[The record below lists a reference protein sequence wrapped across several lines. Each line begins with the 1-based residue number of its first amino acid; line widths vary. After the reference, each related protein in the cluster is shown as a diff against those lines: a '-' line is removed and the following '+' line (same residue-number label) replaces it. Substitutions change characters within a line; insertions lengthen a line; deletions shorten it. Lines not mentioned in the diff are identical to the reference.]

1 MSEEPDGP
9 LTERRVSRRTSG
21 TGPAWCARSATVLP
35 SRSGEACKPV
45 AERGCGPRYRR
56 KEPARRSP
64 PVPAGLGRTEV
75 VATPLMRHCWARCVI
90 MCLRGHPR
98 QPYNWACTYAST
110 NCSPGT
116 AALQA
121 RRRGSG
127 EETAPATPPLL
138 QASEAERADELLTE
152 HFRQIGSRSADARA
166 RTFWNSAQR
175 WLGVVLIPSGG
186 VYLRLAAIYTAG
198 RNRVEPLLRDT
209 VAAKTRT
216 PSRVSLGTVQC
227 GTATTTV
234 RSNKDN

>member
-1 MSEEPDGP
+1 MKWASLHSSVNTVTPAIRAANHRSPCRVSEEPDGP

-64 PVPAGLGRTEV
+64 PVPAGLGRTGA

-121 RRRGSG
+121 RHPTEQRHCK
-127 EETAPATPPLL
+127 PV
-138 QASEAERADELLTE
+138 AEVPGKRLHQQHLRFCKLAKLSPADELLSWDLSARLSWRSTSL
-152 HFRQIGSRSADARA
+152 FDNLRWGKLGSSLARH
-166 RTFWNSAQR
+166 SDLQQK
-175 WLGVVLIPSGG
+175 S
-186 VYLRLAAIYTAG
+186 
-198 RNRVEPLLRDT
+198 E
-209 VAAKTRT
+209 
-216 PSRVSLGTVQC
+216 
-227 GTATTTV
+227 
-234 RSNKDN
+234 